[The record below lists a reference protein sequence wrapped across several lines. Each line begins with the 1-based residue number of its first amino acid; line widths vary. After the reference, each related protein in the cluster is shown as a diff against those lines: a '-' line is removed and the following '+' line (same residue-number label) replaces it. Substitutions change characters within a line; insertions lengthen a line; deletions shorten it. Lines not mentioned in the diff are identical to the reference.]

1 MTWSRHFHSQRE
13 EQGTERK
20 GNISRK
26 DTKCYSPTLNIWAP
40 MGLRSL
46 ALPAHDDY
54 GLSLGPAQLVPA
66 LSGDVGQLPVSKQ
79 LSSTATQSSLSQLRA
94 GPTQEHGADSE
105 TLLHTA

>member
-1 MTWSRHFHSQRE
+1 MTWNRHFHSLRE

-40 MGLRSL
+40 VGLRSL

-54 GLSLGPAQLVPA
+54 GLSLGPASARACTLR
-66 LSGDVGQLPVSKQ
+66 GCR
-79 LSSTATQSSLSQLRA
+79 ATPSV
-94 GPTQEHGADSE
+94 
-105 TLLHTA
+105 